1 MVSPPPPLV
10 LPEFEERSFTRVE
23 LPDDVG
29 ERLWLEFGSSPGK
42 RIEVEFP
49 SPKTEGKWRLK
60 NLGYVGLVPLGRER
74 VLSLQPKV
82 PIANVFRMLEYA
94 YRLDAFR
101 GPEDVVGARTMQEI
115 YESLARVLAR
125 RVRDRGRKGLHR
137 TYVGREE
144 RLGVIRGRLDLRRL
158 PHRGPDPR
166 LHCLFEEHTPD
177 HDDNRILLDALD
189 RVLRSGIC
197 RDQARREAREAHRLL
212 RGAVTPAVFT
222 ERDVVSRSYN
232 RLNHDYR
239 GLHALARFFI
249 AHTGPTQRE
258 GGEAMTPFLMN
269 MAQLFEKFVASWLAE
284 HLPAGLSVHEQE
296 SGSYDPEGEIGYQID
311 LVLYDDAGRPL
322 AVLDTKYK
330 EAALP
335 ASDDVAQVVSY
346 AARKG
351 CRQAVLVYPHALA
364 QPRAFTVGEAR
375 VSTAA
380 FPLDAAFESGGRHLL
395 KGLVAAVESGSP
407 YASAMSRISNE

>member
-1 MVSPPPPLV
+1 M
-10 LPEFEERSFTRVE
+10 
-23 LPDDVG
+23 
-29 ERLWLEFGSSPGK
+29 
-42 RIEVEFP
+42 
-49 SPKTEGKWRLK
+49 
-60 NLGYVGLVPLGRER
+60 
-74 VLSLQPKV
+74 LSLQPKV

-137 TYVGREE
+137 IYVGREE
-144 RLGVIRGRLDLRRL
+144 RLGVVRGRLDLRRL
-158 PHRGPDPR
+158 PRRGPDPR
-166 LHCLFEEHTPD
+166 LHCLFEEHTSD

-222 ERDVVSRSYN
+222 EGDVVGRSYN

-258 GGEAMTPFLMN
+258 GGETMTPFLLD
-269 MAQLFEKFVASWLAE
+269 MAQLFERFVAAWLAE

-296 SGSYDPEGEIGYQID
+296 SGSYDPEGEIGYRID

-330 EAALP
+330 DAAVP

-346 AARKG
+346 AAKKRTG
-351 CRQAVLVYPHALA
+351 HAMLIY
-364 QPRAFTVGEAR
+364 PRATER
-375 VSTAA
+375 KIA
-380 FPLDAAFESGGRHLL
+380 FPVGTIQVQTAGFSLVPALEVGGKPLLASLGQLVTTQNQAQLEKPIHLPGNRGIHDDA
-395 KGLVAAVESGSP
+395 
-407 YASAMSRISNE
+407 

>member
-1 MVSPPPPLV
+1 MIAPPPPLV
-10 LPEFEERSFTRVE
+10 LPEFEERSFSRAD
-23 LPDDVG
+23 LPDEVG
-29 ERLWLEFGSSPGK
+29 ERLWREFGSAPGK

-49 SPKTEGKWRLK
+49 SLKTEGKWRLK

-101 GPEDVVGARTMQEI
+101 GPEDVVGARTIQEI

-137 TYVGREE
+137 MYVAREE
-144 RLGVIRGRLDLRRL
+144 RLGVVRGRLDLRRL
-158 PHRGPDPR
+158 PRRGPDPR

-197 RDQARREAREAHRLL
+197 RDQARRETREAHRLL
-212 RGAVTPAVFT
+212 RGAVTPSVFT
-222 ERDVVSRSYN
+222 ERDVVGRSYN

-258 GGEAMTPFLMN
+258 GGEAMTPFLLD
-269 MAQLFEKFVASWLAE
+269 MAQLFEKFVAGWLAE
-284 HLPAGLSVHEQE
+284 HLPPGLSVQEQE
-296 SGSYDPEGEIGYQID
+296 SGSYDPEGEIGYRID

-330 EAALP
+330 EAAVP

-364 QPRAFTVGEAR
+364 QPKAFSVGEAR

-380 FPLDAAFESGGRHLL
+380 FPLDTAFEEGGRHLIN
-395 KGLVAAVESGSP
+395 GLVSGLELASP
-407 YASAMSRISNE
+407 YGWAMSRISNE

>member
-1 MVSPPPPLV
+1 MVPPPLPLV
-10 LPEFEERSFTRVE
+10 LPEFEERSYSRAE

-29 ERLWLEFGSSPGK
+29 ERLWREFGSSPGK

-49 SPKTEGKWRLK
+49 SPKTDGRWRLK
-60 NLGYVGLVPLGRER
+60 SLGYVGLVPLGRDR
-74 VLSLQPKV
+74 LLSLQPKV
-82 PIANVFRMLEYA
+82 PITNVFRMLEYA
-94 YRLDAFR
+94 YRLDAFG

-144 RLGVIRGRLDLRRL
+144 RLGVVRGRLDLRRL
-158 PHRGPDPR
+158 PRRGPDSR
-166 LHCLFEEHTPD
+166 LHCRFEEHTPD

-197 RDQARREAREAHRLL
+197 REQARREARDAHRLL

-222 ERDVVSRSYN
+222 ERDLVGRSYN

-249 AHTGPTQRE
+249 AHTGPTQRP
-258 GGEAMTPFLMN
+258 GGEAMTPFLLD
-269 MAQLFEKFVASWLAE
+269 MAQLFEKFVAAWLAE
-284 HLPAGLSVHEQE
+284 HLPPGLSVQEQE
-296 SGSYDPEGEIGYQID
+296 SGSYDPEGEIGYRID
-311 LVLYDDAGRPL
+311 LVLYDDTERPL

-330 EAALP
+330 DAAVP

-346 AARKG
+346 AVRKG
-351 CRQAVLVYPHALA
+351 CREAVLVYPTALL
-364 QPRAFTVGEAR
+364 QPRGFMVGPVKVRTGGFPLEGRLDESGEAFLRMLKPAGKEPLR
-375 VSTAA
+375 V
-380 FPLDAAFESGGRHLL
+380 
-395 KGLVAAVESGSP
+395 
-407 YASAMSRISNE
+407 